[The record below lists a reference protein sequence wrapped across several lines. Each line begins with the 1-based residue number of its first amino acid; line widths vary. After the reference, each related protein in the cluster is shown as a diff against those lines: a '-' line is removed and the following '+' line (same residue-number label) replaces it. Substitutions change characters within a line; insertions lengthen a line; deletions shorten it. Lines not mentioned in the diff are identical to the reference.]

1 MTKNKTFRRRYTIE
15 IKGVTTN
22 HFMERFID
30 TFIGRSMLAVANRF
44 AQVDVILMTA
54 EEIETASKVR
64 EIFKCEKCGASKYT
78 EGATCLFCAAEG
90 DQGDADT
97 QI

>member
-1 MTKNKTFRRRYTIE
+1 MAKNKTFRRKYTIE

-30 TFIGRSMLAVANRF
+30 TWLGRAMLAVAERF
-44 AQVDVILMTA
+44 AQVEILLMTA

-64 EIFKCEKCGASKYT
+64 EIFKCPKCGASKYT

-90 DQGDADT
+90 DQDADSH
-97 QI
+97 I

>member
-1 MTKNKTFRRRYTIE
+1 MSRNKVFNRRYTIE

-30 TFIGRSMLAVANRF
+30 TWLGRAMLALANKF
-44 AQVDVILMTA
+44 AQVEIVLMTA

-64 EIFKCEKCGASKYT
+64 ETFKCPKCGASKYT
-78 EGATCLFCAAEG
+78 EGADCLFCAAEG
-90 DQGDADT
+90 DKDADS

>member
-1 MTKNKTFRRRYTIE
+1 MLFRS
-15 IKGVTTN
+15 VTTN

>member
-1 MTKNKTFRRRYTIE
+1 MARNKVFNRRYTIE

-30 TFIGRSMLAVANRF
+30 AWLGRAILALANKF
-44 AQVDVILMTA
+44 AQVEIVLMTA

-90 DQGDADT
+90 DKDADS

>member
-1 MTKNKTFRRRYTIE
+1 
-15 IKGVTTN
+15 
-22 HFMERFID
+22 MERFID
-30 TFIGRSMLAVANRF
+30 SWIGNCFLALANKF
-44 AQVDVILMTA
+44 AQVEIVLMTA

-90 DQGDADT
+90 EKDADT
-97 QI
+97 NI

>member
-1 MTKNKTFRRRYTIE
+1 MSRNKVFNRRYTIE

-30 TFIGRSMLAVANRF
+30 TWLGNCMLALANKF
-44 AQVDVILMTA
+44 AQVEIVMMTA
-54 EEIETASKVR
+54 EEVETALKVR
-64 EIFKCEKCGASKYT
+64 ETFTCEKCGALKYT
-78 EGATCLFCAAEG
+78 EGSDCLFCAAEG
-90 DQGDADT
+90 DKDANA

>member
-1 MTKNKTFRRRYTIE
+1 MARNKVFKRRYTIE

-30 TFIGRSMLAVANRF
+30 SWIGNCFLALANKF
-44 AQVDVILMTA
+44 AQVEILLMTA

-64 EIFKCEKCGASKYT
+64 ETFNCPKCGAFKYT

-90 DQGDADT
+90 EKDADT
-97 QI
+97 NI

>member
-1 MTKNKTFRRRYTIE
+1 MARNKVFNRRYTIE

-30 TFIGRSMLAVANRF
+30 TWLGGAMLAVANKF
-44 AQVDVILMTA
+44 AQIEIVMMTA

-78 EGATCLFCAAEG
+78 EGADCLFCAAEG
-90 DQGDADT
+90 ERDADT
-97 QI
+97 NI

>member
-1 MTKNKTFRRRYTIE
+1 MAKNKTFRRKYTIE

-30 TFIGRSMLAVANRF
+30 TWLGRAMLAVAERF
-44 AQVDVILMTA
+44 AQVEILLMTA

-90 DQGDADT
+90 DLENADT
-97 QI
+97 NI

>member
-1 MTKNKTFRRRYTIE
+1 MSRNKVFNRRYTIE

-30 TFIGRSMLAVANRF
+30 TWLGNCMLALANKF
-44 AQVDVILMTA
+44 AQVEIVLMTA

-64 EIFKCEKCGASKYT
+64 EIFKCPKCGASKYT
-78 EGATCLFCAAEG
+78 EGADCLFCAAEE
-90 DQGDADT
+90 DQDANT
-97 QI
+97 NI

>member
-1 MTKNKTFRRRYTIE
+1 MARNKVFNRRYTIE

-30 TFIGRSMLAVANRF
+30 TWLGNCMLALANKF
-44 AQVDVILMTA
+44 AQVEIVMMTA
-54 EEIETASKVR
+54 EEVETALKVR
-64 EIFKCEKCGASKYT
+64 ETFKCEACGALKYT
-78 EGATCLFCAAEG
+78 EGSDCLFCAAEG
-90 DQGDADT
+90 DKDANS

>member
-1 MTKNKTFRRRYTIE
+1 MARNKVFNRRYTIE

-44 AQVDVILMTA
+44 AQADVILMTA

>member
-1 MTKNKTFRRRYTIE
+1 MARNKVFNRRYTIE

-30 TFIGRSMLAVANRF
+30 TWLGRAMLALANKF
-44 AQVDVILMTA
+44 AQVEIVLMTA

-64 EIFKCEKCGASKYT
+64 EIFKCPKCGASKYT
-78 EGATCLFCAAEG
+78 EGADCLFCAAEG
-90 DQGDADT
+90 EKDADS